1 MSTVCDVSLSL
12 SAVWNNNVPLT
23 TFPCSSSSQTDAM
36 WENIINILSC
46 CALIKTNKVTP
57 TGEGVYDGRK
67 ESPEPQDM
75 SMDRGND
82 VFLVQVAQA
91 PLSQAR
97 STKSSDDVLADLRQA
112 GVIPIKCQPTSV
124 AFEVAD
130 PKTASANNAPPRRPV
145 KLEKLDRK
153 MEERREMVKK
163 RIAETPNE
171 LRTQL
176 NEADERRRD
185 ILAKRSRKLA
195 NQAAR
200 KAGKKPCDAKSTAFF
215 IKPTMSELDVI
226 TTRESKK
233 RRRMEARMEKRRARV
248 AKKATVEALEARQA
262 DAAERR
268 QEKVRAT
275 VDKAKRFGRPAS
287 PVWMEPAGRP
297 ASPVWMEPAGRP
309 ASPVWMEPAGR
320 PASPVWMEPAG
331 KLGKEERRET
341 HEKGE

>member
-1 MSTVCDVSLSL
+1 MTPPFYMFESSTMSTVCDVSLSP
-12 SAVWNNNVPLT
+12 SAVWNNKVPLT
-23 TFPCSSSSQTDAM
+23 TFPCSSSSETDAM
-36 WENIINILSC
+36 WETITSILSC

-57 TGEGVYDGRK
+57 TGEGVDDGPK
-67 ESPEPQDM
+67 ESSEPQDM

-82 VFLVQVAQA
+82 EVFLVQVAQP

-130 PKTASANNAPPRRPV
+130 PKTASANSAPPRRPIR
-145 KLEKLDRK
+145 LEKLDRK

-163 RIAETPNE
+163 RIAETPNQ

-185 ILAKRSRKLA
+185 ILAKRSLKLA

-200 KAGKKPCDAKSTAFF
+200 KAGKKPCHAKSTAFF
-215 IKPTMSELDVI
+215 IKPTMSESDVI

-233 RRRMEARMEKRRARV
+233 RRAMEARMEKRRARV
-248 AKKATVEALEARQA
+248 AKKTTVEALEARQA
-262 DAAERR
+262 DAADRR

-287 PVWMEPAGRP
+287 PVWMEPAG
-297 ASPVWMEPAGRP
+297 
-309 ASPVWMEPAGR
+309 
-320 PASPVWMEPAG
+320 

-341 HEKGE
+341 HERGA

>member
-1 MSTVCDVSLSL
+1 MFG
-12 SAVWNNNVPLT
+12 NNKVPLT
-23 TFPCSSSSQTDAM
+23 TFPCETSSETDVM
-36 WENIINILSC
+36 WEVFVKLLSC
-46 CALIKTNKVTP
+46 CSLIKSGKVSP
-57 TGEGVYDGRK
+57 APEGTEDGPR
-67 ESPEPQDM
+67 ESDEPQEM

-82 VFLVQVAQA
+82 VFLVQVVQA

-112 GVIPIKCQPTSV
+112 GVIPIKCQRTSV

-130 PKTASANNAPPRRPV
+130 VESNSAPPRRPV
-145 KLEKLDRK
+145 RLQKLDKR

-163 RIAETPNE
+163 RIAETTNE

-185 ILAKRSRKLA
+185 IIAKRSRKLA

-200 KAGKKPCDAKSTAFF
+200 KETKKPSRAKSTAFF
-215 IKPTMSELDVI
+215 IKPTMSESDVI
-226 TTRESKK
+226 STRESKK
-233 RRRMEARMEKRRARV
+233 RTAMEARMEKRRARV
-248 AKKATVEALEARQA
+248 AKKTTVEALEARQA
-262 DAAERR
+262 DAAQRR
-268 QEKVRAT
+268 QKKVRAT

-331 KLGKEERRET
+331 RPASPVWMEPAGKLGKEERRET
-341 HEKGE
+341 NEKGE

>member
-1 MSTVCDVSLSL
+1 MFESSTMPTVCDVSPSPSDVREQQSSTHHISL
-12 SAVWNNNVPLT
+12 QT
-23 TFPCSSSSQTDAM
+23 SSETDVM
-36 WENIINILSC
+36 WEVFVKLLSC
-46 CALIKTNKVTP
+46 CSLIKSGKVSP
-57 TGEGVYDGRK
+57 APEGTEDGPR
-67 ESPEPQDM
+67 ESDEPQEM

-82 VFLVQVAQA
+82 VFLVQVVQA

-130 PKTASANNAPPRRPV
+130 VESNSAPPRRRIFR
-145 KLEKLDRK
+145 LEKLDKR

-185 ILAKRSRKLA
+185 IIAKRSRKLA

-200 KAGKKPCDAKSTAFF
+200 KETKKSSRAKSTAFF
-215 IKPTMSELDVI
+215 IKPAVSESDVI

-233 RRRMEARMEKRRARV
+233 RTAMEARMEKRRARV
-248 AKKATVEALEARQA
+248 AKKTTVEALEARQA
-262 DAAERR
+262 DAAQRR

-297 ASPVWMEPAGRP
+297 ASPVWMEPAG
-309 ASPVWMEPAGR
+309 
-320 PASPVWMEPAG
+320 

-341 HEKGE
+341 NEKGE

>member
-1 MSTVCDVSLSL
+1 MTDSACCLTVLRFIS
-12 SAVWNNNVPLT
+12 
-23 TFPCSSSSQTDAM
+23 
-36 WENIINILSC
+36 E
-46 CALIKTNKVTP
+46 
-57 TGEGVYDGRK
+57 
-67 ESPEPQDM
+67 
-75 SMDRGND
+75 
-82 VFLVQVAQA
+82 VFLVPVAQA
-91 PLSQAR
+91 PLSQVR

-130 PKTASANNAPPRRPV
+130 PKTASAFETNSAPPRRPIR
-145 KLEKLDRK
+145 LEKLDKR

-185 ILAKRSRKLA
+185 ILAKRSRKFA
-195 NQAAR
+195 NQQAAR
-200 KAGKKPCDAKSTAFF
+200 KAAKKPCGAKSTAFF
-215 IKPTMSELDVI
+215 IKPTMSESDVI
-226 TTRESKK
+226 STRESKK

-248 AKKATVEALEARQA
+248 AKKTTVEALEARQA

-287 PVWMEPAGRP
+287 PVWMEPAR
-297 ASPVWMEPAGRP
+297 
-309 ASPVWMEPAGR
+309 
-320 PASPVWMEPAG
+320 
-331 KLGKEERRET
+331 KFDKEERRET
-341 HEKGE
+341 HEKGA

>member
-1 MSTVCDVSLSL
+1 MFG
-12 SAVWNNNVPLT
+12 NNKVPLT
-23 TFPCSSSSQTDAM
+23 TFPCETSSETDVM
-36 WENIINILSC
+36 WEVFVKLLSC
-46 CALIKTNKVTP
+46 CSLIKSGKVSP
-57 TGEGVYDGRK
+57 APEGTEDGPR
-67 ESPEPQDM
+67 ESDEPQEM

-82 VFLVQVAQA
+82 AVFLVQVVQA

-112 GVIPIKCQPTSV
+112 GVIPIKCQRTSV

-130 PKTASANNAPPRRPV
+130 VESNSAPPRRPV
-145 KLEKLDRK
+145 RLQKLDKR

-163 RIAETPNE
+163 RIAETTNE

-185 ILAKRSRKLA
+185 IIAKRSRKLA

-200 KAGKKPCDAKSTAFF
+200 KETKKPSRAKSTAFF
-215 IKPTMSELDVI
+215 IKPTMSESDVI
-226 TTRESKK
+226 STRESKK
-233 RRRMEARMEKRRARV
+233 RTAMEARMEKRRARV
-248 AKKATVEALEARQA
+248 AKKTTVEALEARQA
-262 DAAERR
+262 DAAQRR
-268 QEKVRAT
+268 QKKVRAT

-331 KLGKEERRET
+331 RPASPVWMEPAGKLGKEERRET
-341 HEKGE
+341 NEKGE

>member
-1 MSTVCDVSLSL
+1 
-12 SAVWNNNVPLT
+12 
-23 TFPCSSSSQTDAM
+23 
-36 WENIINILSC
+36 
-46 CALIKTNKVTP
+46 
-57 TGEGVYDGRK
+57 
-67 ESPEPQDM
+67 
-75 SMDRGND
+75 
-82 VFLVQVAQA
+82 
-91 PLSQAR
+91 
-97 STKSSDDVLADLRQA
+97 
-112 GVIPIKCQPTSV
+112 
-124 AFEVAD
+124 
-130 PKTASANNAPPRRPV
+130 
-145 KLEKLDRK
+145 

-200 KAGKKPCDAKSTAFF
+200 KATKKPCEAKSTAFF
-215 IKPTMSELDVI
+215 IKPTMSETDAVI
-226 TTRESKK
+226 ATRENKK

-248 AKKATVEALEARQA
+248 AKKATVEALQARQA

-287 PVWMEPAGRP
+287 PVWMEPAG
-297 ASPVWMEPAGRP
+297 
-309 ASPVWMEPAGR
+309 
-320 PASPVWMEPAG
+320 

>member
-1 MSTVCDVSLSL
+1 
-12 SAVWNNNVPLT
+12 
-23 TFPCSSSSQTDAM
+23 M
-36 WENIINILSC
+36 WETIMNILSC
-46 CALIKTNKVTP
+46 CSLIKTNKVTP
-57 TGEGVYDGRK
+57 AGKGVDDGPK
-67 ESPEPQDM
+67 ESSEPQDM

-82 VFLVQVAQA
+82 EVFLAQVVQAS
-91 PLSQAR
+91 LSQAR

-130 PKTASANNAPPRRPV
+130 PKTASAFETNSAPPRRPV
-145 KLEKLDRK
+145 RLEKLDRK

-200 KAGKKPCDAKSTAFF
+200 KATKKPCEAKSTAFF
-215 IKPTMSELDVI
+215 IKPTMSETDAVI
-226 TTRESKK
+226 ATCESKK

-287 PVWMEPAGRP
+287 PVWMEPAG
-297 ASPVWMEPAGRP
+297 
-309 ASPVWMEPAGR
+309 
-320 PASPVWMEPAG
+320 